1 MVSIFLAILGIRYV
15 VKGMIHFVEWII
27 QTVPKLDAVVIV
39 ALITGAVSLISVLIS
54 SLASKIMERNNERRI
69 YLAKKREEPYCDF
82 INMMYKI
89 MKNTKDKGSY
99 TNELMLEDVSKFSEK
114 ITLWGSAK
122 VVNKWM
128 AFKQAGFSMENPEK
142 QLFLLEEIMNEM
154 RKDLGVKKVKKGNLL
169 GFFIED
175 IQKNLKKVNDLY
187 LFNRGAWKVV
197 LYKRQSII
205 GLFEFLR

>member
-175 IQKNLKKVNDLY
+175 IQKILKK
-187 LFNRGAWKVV
+187 
-197 LYKRQSII
+197 
-205 GLFEFLR
+205 